1 MEQTIKTY
9 QIKNALQLAQN
20 YLDSLPDIDE
30 AVLSEMVL
38 QSLFE
43 PVWKITF
50 KLFKGIKK
58 ELEFDRSIELYVF
71 VHQKRVLEMNPSHTY
86 ALAHREFFKER
97 FIELLKIKSISTDPA
112 FAEDV
117 AEAAHW
123 IQVRMNT
130 LGFSIEVIR
139 LPEGRHPLVLGN
151 WNGAG
156 EEAKTVLIYCHY
168 DVQPAAIEDGWLSD
182 PFEPI
187 EAEGKI
193 FARGATDSKVH
204 VIAWLSAL
212 EALLK
217 TDGCPVNI
225 KLLFEGEEESGS
237 ETVTAFITQF
247 PEKAKADVV
256 VISDGIIRSP
266 EQPSLIYGLRG
277 ILTFELH
284 LTGPQQ
290 DLHSGHFGGTV
301 HNPAQAIAEIVAKL
315 HDEQGRVTVPHFYD
329 DVAMLTAEER
339 VLLAASDADMEGE
352 WQRVAN
358 APKQWGEAE
367 FSLHE
372 RIGARPTLE
381 INGIG
386 GGYIGEGFKTV
397 LPAHALAKIS
407 CRLVPNQDPVKIMQE
422 VQAYIESLIPP
433 SIEAEFRKVEAES
446 PAVLLDRHNP
456 AMQVAFRAYE
466 KGWGVQP
473 IFERAGGSI
482 PITNDMLYISKNL
495 AIMGFS
501 YKGGAAHGPNENIY
515 LDMLYKGID
524 TAIYFL
530 EDIGKAND

>member
-1 MEQTIKTY
+1 MAHQY
-9 QIKNALQLAQN
+9 AQ
-20 YLDSLPDIDE
+20 E
-30 AVLSEMVL
+30 
-38 QSLFE
+38 
-43 PVWKITF
+43 
-50 KLFKGIKK
+50 
-58 ELEFDRSIELYVF
+58 
-71 VHQKRVLEMNPSHTY
+71 
-86 ALAHREFFKER
+86 HREIFKER

-112 FAEDV
+112 FTYEV

-123 IQVRMNT
+123 IEVRMKA
-130 LGFSIEVIR
+130 LGFSTELIR
-139 LPEGRHPLVLGN
+139 LPEGRHPLVLGS

-156 EEAKTVLIYCHY
+156 ESAKTVLIYCHY
-168 DVQPAAIEDGWLSD
+168 DVQPAVIADGWNTD
-182 PFEPI
+182 PFEPT
-187 EAEGKI
+187 ELDGKI

-212 EALLK
+212 EALTK

-237 ETVTAFITQF
+237 ETVTAFIKQF
-247 PEKAKADVV
+247 PDRAKADVV

-315 HDEQGRVTVPHFYD
+315 HDETGRVTVPHFYD
-329 DVAMLTAEER
+329 EVAILSEEER
-339 VLLAASDADMEGE
+339 ERLAASDADMEGE
-352 WQRVAN
+352 WRRVAN
-358 APKQWGEAE
+358 AKQQWGEAE

-397 LPAHALAKIS
+397 LPAHAIAKIS
-407 CRLVPNQDPVKIMQE
+407 CRLVPNQDPNKTMKL
-422 VQAYIESLIPP
+422 VQDTIESLVPP
-433 SIEAEFRKVEAES
+433 TMHAEFRKVEAEA
-446 PAVLLDRHNP
+446 PAVLLDVHNA
-456 AMQVAFRAYE
+456 AMQAAFRAYE
-466 KGWGVQP
+466 KGWGVVP
-473 IFERAGGSI
+473 VYERAGGSV
-482 PITNDMLYISKNL
+482 PITNDMLHISQNL

-501 YKGGAAHGPNENIY
+501 YKGGVAHGPNENIY

-530 EDIGKAND
+530 EDIGE

>member
-1 MEQTIKTY
+1 M
-9 QIKNALQLAQN
+9 AHN
-20 YLDSLPDIDE
+20 YAE
-30 AVLSEMVL
+30 E
-38 QSLFE
+38 
-43 PVWKITF
+43 
-50 KLFKGIKK
+50 
-58 ELEFDRSIELYVF
+58 
-71 VHQKRVLEMNPSHTY
+71 
-86 ALAHREFFKER
+86 HRESFKER

-123 IQVRMNT
+123 IAVRMTT
-130 LGFSIEVIR
+130 LGFHSELIN
-139 LPEGRHPLVLGN
+139 LPEGRHPLVLGI

-156 EEAKTVLIYCHY
+156 ENAKTVLIYCHY
-168 DVQPAAIEDGWLSD
+168 DVQPAAIADGWNTD
-182 PFEPI
+182 PFEPT
-187 EAEGKI
+187 EREGKI

-212 EALLK
+212 ESLLK
-217 TDGCPVNI
+217 TSGCPVNI

-237 ETVTAFITQF
+237 ETVTAFIKQF

-329 DVAMLTAEER
+329 DVAVLSEEER
-339 VLLAASDADMEGE
+339 ALLAASDTDMESE
-352 WQRVAN
+352 WTKVAN
-358 APKQWGEAE
+358 APKQWGESE

-386 GGYIGEGFKTV
+386 SGYMGEGFKTV

-407 CRLVPNQDPVKIMQE
+407 CRLVAKQDPHKTMKQ
-422 VQAYIESLIPP
+422 VQHYIESLIPP
-433 SIEAEFRKVEAES
+433 TVKAEFRKVEAES
-446 PAVLLDRHNP
+446 PAVLLDVHNP
-456 AMQVAFRAYE
+456 AMQAAFRAYE
-466 KGWGVQP
+466 KGWGVKP
-473 IFERAGGSI
+473 VFERAGGSV
-482 PITNDMLYISKNL
+482 PITNDMLHISKNL

-501 YKGGAAHGPNENIY
+501 YKGGVAHGPNENIY

-530 EDIGKAND
+530 EDIGD